1 MPIIQRLLVLS
12 FICLTIVSLTAQ
24 NRLGADHAE
33 PAVRS
38 YLEGIPLT
46 VNTLYRFSE
55 KETGELVELARVE
68 KINVFELIDCIVR
81 YAKPRRFRVSL
92 QGSYIRDL
100 QSTYNLGGQRVL
112 TILSIETLQFLEAGY
127 RLTGDDRDMDVYI
140 SEEREAYIEIGTARY
155 NTRFG
160 FDSVSPLSFSGA
172 YGIMVKKLF
181 ITTPL
186 ERLELFSPGKGAIY
200 VKAIS
205 RPKRWN
211 LDVVT
216 KLK

>member
-1 MPIIQRLLVLS
+1 
-12 FICLTIVSLTAQ
+12 
-24 NRLGADHAE
+24 
-33 PAVRS
+33 VRS